1 MSRRAANFTQADVA
15 RALRAAQQ
23 VGGDWEIV
31 IEGKAIRI
39 TPRAT
44 IKGDSDKLI
53 VPAVQEEESGQEWS
67 F

>member
-1 MSRRAANFTQADVA
+1 VA

-23 VGGDWEIV
+23 VGGDWEVV

-39 TPRAT
+39 VPRET
-44 IKGDSDKLI
+44 TTGVSVT
-53 VPAVQEEESGQEWS
+53 VPPSSVQEEPAAQPDWK